1 MVHHD
6 GGHVGAVSMATYQQA
21 VSCYFSSLRGVSGAK
36 AQIKEIMFLWDF
48 SPLFPLL
55 LRPSA
60 IAFNS

>member
-1 MVHHD
+1 MVQHD

-21 VSCYFSSLRGVSGAK
+21 SSCYFSSLRGVSGAK

-60 IAFNS
+60 MAFKS